1 MIIKFK
7 DFLKNYKTYDF
18 FVKEDKDY
26 FLVWKKAKLP
36 SSFWKKYS
44 LLDMIKDDKLDKHF
58 CDYIKKIFTKEDE
71 YWLLNRIDNDTS
83 WLLYFAKDM
92 KVYNNYK
99 KEQKQENITK
109 YYYAIIEWNFPY
121 IKKEIDYPIMHK
133 NKTKMIVI
141 KNKKDENIA
150 RWKKHFVKTKV
161 EKLYFDKK
169 ENKTYLK
176 ISIKKGIRHQIRC
189 HLESIWYPI
198 IGDRLYNGKENDFL
212 NLYSVWFKKNS

>member
-1 MIIKFK
+1 MIIPFNA
-7 DFLKNYKTYDF
+7 FLKNYQNYDF
-18 FVKEDKDY
+18 FIKEDNNY
-26 FLVWKKAKLP
+26 FLVWKKSNIP

-44 LLDMIKDDKLDKHF
+44 LLNMIEDNKLDQNF
-58 CDYIKKIFTKEDE
+58 CDYIKKTFSKNEE

-83 WLLYFAKDM
+83 WFLYFAKNM
-92 KVYNNYK
+92 EIYNNYK
-99 KEQKQENITK
+99 KEQKQGNIIK

-121 IKKEIDYPIMHK
+121 TKKEVNYIIMHK
-133 NKTKMIVI
+133 NKTKMIAI
-141 KNKKDENIA
+141 KENKDKRKW
-150 RWKKHFVKTKV
+150 RWKKHFLKTKI

-198 IGDRLYNGKENDFL
+198 IGDNLYNWKEEKQL
-212 NLYSVWFKKNS
+212 NLYSVWFKKNF